1 MSKQQFFTGVF
12 IAAVLGGLIVL
23 AGVSFV
29 YKGNQE
35 PEVSIS
41 ERQHLQ
47 LTNYSDDSEYIVPDG
62 LNFVYAAEKVTPGVV
77 HIRSVYSSS
86 TTSGNS
92 AFDNLF
98 RPYGGNSMPAQS
110 SGSGVIISN
119 NGYIVTNNHVI
130 DEASKIEVVL
140 DDNRSYDA
148 RIIGTDPQTDLALI
162 KIEDENLP
170 FVQYGN
176 SDNVKIGEWVLAVG
190 NPFNLTST
198 VTAGIVSAKAR
209 NIGILRDNSG
219 LQIESFIQTDAAVN
233 PGNSGGA
240 LINLK
245 GELVGV
251 NTAIATQTGS
261 YSGYS
266 FAVPVTL
273 VKKVMDDL
281 LEFGKVQRGLLG
293 IRIGDV
299 NAQVAE
305 QEGLDV
311 VKGVFVNSVNKN
323 SAADDAGIEPGDVII
338 GVNDVEV
345 GNVAELQEIVARNRP
360 GDAVEVVYLRN
371 GKENKVT
378 AYLKNNDGNTELIK
392 REEYVTIEGGMFEN
406 VSTTEAEEY
415 DIEGGVKLVEVRDGK
430 WQDAG
435 VDKGFIITSVDKTA
449 IHNVDELKRLMENK
463 SGGVLVEGF
472 YQDGEQVYYGL
483 GW

>member
-1 MSKQQFFTGVF
+1 MSKRQFFTGIFV
-12 IAAVLGGLIVL
+12 AAVLGGIIVL
-23 AGVSFV
+23 AGVSFIYEGRV
-29 YKGNQE
+29 QTDT
-35 PEVSIS
+35 SIS

-47 LTNYSDDSEYIVPDG
+47 LTNYADDAEYTVPDG
-62 LNFVYAAEKVTPGVV
+62 LNFVAAAEKVTPGVV

-86 TTSGNS
+86 STGSNNPL
-92 AFDNLF
+92 DNFF
-98 RPYGGNSMPAQS
+98 RPGNSMPVQS
-110 SGSGVIISN
+110 SGSGVIISD

-148 RIIGTDPQTDLALI
+148 RIIGADPQTDLALI
-162 KIEDENLP
+162 KIDEKNLP

-176 SDNVKIGEWVLAVG
+176 SDNVRIGEWVLAVG

-209 NIGILRDNSG
+209 NIGILRNNSG

-240 LINLK
+240 LINLN

-281 LEFGKVQRGLLG
+281 LEYGKVQRGLLG

-311 VKGVFVNSVNKN
+311 VKGVFVISVNDK
-323 SAADDAGIEPGDVII
+323 SAANDAGIEKGDVII
-338 GVNDVEV
+338 GINDVIV
-345 GNVAELQEIVARNRP
+345 NSVAELQEIVARQRP
-360 GDAVEVVYLRN
+360 GDAVDVVYLRN
-371 GKENKVT
+371 GNEIRVT
-378 AYLKNNDGNTELIK
+378 AYLKNNEGNTELVK
-392 REEYVTIEGGMFEN
+392 REEFATIEGGVFEN
-406 VSTTEAEEY
+406 ISSTEAKKFE
-415 DIEGGVKLVEVRDGK
+415 INGGVKLTQINEGK
-430 WQDAG
+430 WKDAG
-435 VDKGFIITSVDKTA
+435 VKKGFIITAVDKTS
-449 IHNVDELKRLMENK
+449 IQNVDELDRLMENK
-463 SGGVLVEGF
+463 KGGVLVEGF
-472 YQDGEQVYYGL
+472 YQDGEKVFYGL